1 MANNTLTDEERL
13 ALQQAEAN
21 AVNYGTDTSSTEQQS
36 FKGKTLVEDVK
47 TPTASTSTQYI
58 EQPDVI
64 LRTNAQKAFDTSM
77 LQSGYTKD
85 ADGNYQPKNTHLS
98 DVIPMKK
105 AVEDVERKNRIKTA
119 NSALYNTLSTIGDI
133 ITASAGGSVYKRE
146 KDNTIENAAKDTQA
160 RKDALLSAEQA
171 ARAADKKAFAD
182 AVTAAQKAQ
191 DDYIRT
197 FSKKVGTTNTDE
209 AKSTRTTTQLTPART
224 TQGVVKREAP
234 DLAEVNIYT
243 ANGTPVRHSV
253 DKAKVAEYLTAVA
266 NDLNSQALVKGSA
279 FRLYLMDNGLW
290 NENTNSPKA
299 GAIKNIISNENYY
312 NWLSNATKQM
322 NRELYGSSKAYNDFI
337 NSAEYKAMNE
347 YDRYQA
353 LKQRREAVF
362 GTAAPF
368 TINNKQS
375 PIGRA

>member
-36 FKGKTLVEDVK
+36 LKGQTKVEDTK
-47 TPTASTSTQYI
+47 HPTSSTSTQYV
-58 EQPDVI
+58 EQPDAT
-64 LRTNAQKAFDTSM
+64 LQANAQKAFDTSM
-77 LQSGYTKD
+77 LQSGYAKD

-197 FSKKVGTTNTDE
+197 FSKKVGTTNTEE
-209 AKSTRTTTQLTPART
+209 AKSTRTTTQLTPDRT

-266 NDLNSQALVKGSA
+266 NDLNAQALEENSA

-290 NENTNSPKA
+290 NDNTNSPKS

-322 NRELYGSSKAYNDFI
+322 NRDLYGSSKAYNDFI

-353 LKQRREAVF
+353 LKERMNQFSNDTETWNGEF
-362 GTAAPF
+362 DD
-368 TINNKQS
+368 
-375 PIGRA
+375 